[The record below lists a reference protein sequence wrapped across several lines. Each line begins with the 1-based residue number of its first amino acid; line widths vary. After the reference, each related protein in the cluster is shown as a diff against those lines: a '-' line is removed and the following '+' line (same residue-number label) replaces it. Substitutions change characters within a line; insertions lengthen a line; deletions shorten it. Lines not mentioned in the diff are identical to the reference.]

1 MATSK
6 KDTPADAAQKAAS
19 TGQERTPMPVPPG
32 GWPRDQ
38 YTGKPG
44 SYLRDPY
51 TGVRRPVDEP
61 AAAVDPVADADPSTT

>member
-1 MATSK
+1 
-6 KDTPADAAQKAAS
+6 
-19 TGQERTPMPVPPG
+19 MPVPPG